1 MKNKNAFLI
10 IDMQQEDGFALENF
24 SRVVANTRIVL
35 DAVRHLAIPVIYTRH
50 INQADGSNLAPGEPL
65 AVDNGPAGYRSG
77 TAQVEIIEALTPRPD
92 DRVIDKPRYSAF
104 HQTDLDAQLKQ
115 LGVDTLIVGGVLT
128 DVCVLTTVYDAFA
141 LGYRIRLLTDA
152 CTTTTLA
159 AHYSALL
166 IMANWVYSLELLTCA
181 ELLRALDNQDYIS
194 CAPEHPDQFAHQ
206 PHELQGTIARLQS
219 RLLRQ
224 AQE

>member
-1 MKNKNAFLI
+1 MNNKNAFLI

-24 SRVVANTRIVL
+24 AAVVANTRAVL
-35 DAVRHLAIPVIYTRH
+35 DATRQHAIPVIYTRH
-50 INQADGSNLAPGEPL
+50 INQADGNNLAPGEPM
-65 AVDNGPAGYRSG
+65 AADGGPASYRSG
-77 TAQVEIIEALTPRPD
+77 SAQVEIIAALAPRSTD
-92 DRVIDKPRYSAF
+92 KIIDKPRYSAF
-104 HQTDLDAQLKQ
+104 HHTDLDAQLKC
-115 LGVDTLIVGGVLT
+115 LGVDTLIVSGVLT

-159 AHYSALL
+159 AHFSALL

-181 ELLRALDNQDYIS
+181 ELLRALGNQDYIS
-194 CAPEHPDQFAHQ
+194 CAPGHPDLFAHQ

-219 RLLRQ
+219 CLVRQ